1 MNLITILND
10 QKQLKK
16 LKKEDNKK
24 KLKNQR
30 NQTKSNNQIDV
41 NLQNIDLQNYTIS
54 QKIKEYNGLEIPPN
68 NLQSNSTIYLSTSTQ
83 TYDIVIEED
92 KEEKEPQIPQSDYQ
106 KLEQSYKK
114 LLRLEELKKL
124 DKSCVEINQS
134 DAIEEINAQEFEINR
149 LMREL
154 DQLPQIDYEQ
164 NLKQQERELKTL
176 QNHYEELQKIHEELQ
191 KRNQMLQQNLNQK
204 LGQKNQ

>member
-1 MNLITILND
+1 MNLIKILND

-16 LKKEDNKK
+16 LKKESNKK

-30 NQTKSNNQIDV
+30 DQTKCNNQIDID
-41 NLQNIDLQNYTIS
+41 LQNIDLQNYKIS
-54 QKIKEYNGLEIPPN
+54 QKINEYKVLEIPPN
-68 NLQSNSTIYLSTSTQ
+68 NQQSNLIVYLSTSAQ
-83 TYDIVIEED
+83 TDDISIVEED
-92 KEEKEPQIPQSDYQ
+92 EEPQIPESEKY

-114 LLRLEELKKL
+114 LLRLEELKKI
-124 DKSCVEINQS
+124 DKDCIQINQL
-134 DAIEEINAQEFEINR
+134 DAIEEIHAQQFEINR

-154 DQLPQIDYEQ
+154 DQLPSIDYEQ
-164 NLKQQERELKTL
+164 DLKQQERELKTL